1 MLHLCVTVCDT
12 IYAGAPV
19 EGQSWH
25 SIAQHR
31 LTFVHMN
38 CGRYT
43 DDTQM
48 TLALAQSLV
57 S

>member
-1 MLHLCVTVCDT
+1 MLHLP
-12 IYAGAPV
+12 IYKSVRICAGAPV
-19 EGQSWH
+19 EGQSWQ

-31 LTFVHMN
+31 LNFGQMES
-38 CGRYT
+38 GRYT

>member
-1 MLHLCVTVCDT
+1 MQIVP
-12 IYAGAPV
+12 AGAPV
-19 EGQSWH
+19 EGHTWQD
-25 SIAQHR
+25 IAQQGFSFEQMEQGH
-31 LTFVHMN
+31 
-38 CGRYT
+38 YT

>member
-1 MLHLCVTVCDT
+1 MG
-12 IYAGAPV
+12 IFAGAPV
-19 EGQSWH
+19 EGRSWQ

-31 LTFVHMN
+31 LTFANMER
-38 CGRYT
+38 GRYT